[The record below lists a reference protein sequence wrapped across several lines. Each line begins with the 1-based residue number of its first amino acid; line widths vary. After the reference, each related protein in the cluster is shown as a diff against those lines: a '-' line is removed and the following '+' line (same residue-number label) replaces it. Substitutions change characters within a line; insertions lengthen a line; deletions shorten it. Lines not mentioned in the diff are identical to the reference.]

1 MKRLIISII
10 LIIPLFS
17 FAQEIMYSGVLIDKE
32 DKTTIP
38 FASIWLEGNT
48 YGVMSDDRGKFSL
61 KLRKENDTIVIRAF
75 GYKLQVVETK
85 KNKKENKIML
95 IPLKT
100 TLPEVNVEG
109 MGPKA
114 ILTKALRSVDENFL
128 KKETFYLNM
137 ESLMKKKIN
146 DSLVYLRWDN
156 DVYERRSILG
166 LKLLLPNYSNNQF
179 ISNEEKYHFNYM
191 SFSIDDIVYYY
202 MAYILNSKFM
212 AKGLEGQKNDLNFGY
227 SMKIIMQDSI
237 EKEYI
242 VSLHQK
248 KELNNAF
255 SSVQLPKTIKFFID
269 AETMVI
275 TKIESF
281 LDKSKPRAFFDK
293 KKGKFEVKEHIVV
306 VNFRVLDG
314 KYFLANCFSKVIFNN
329 DREDVKEKN
338 SFLDSIKK
346 DDLNEEVIIYNTK
359 QMKIKPDKFEKI
371 KSNKTI
377 LPIEELKEKEIFEAI
392 LD

>member
-1 MKRLIISII
+1 M
-10 LIIPLFS
+10 FS
-17 FAQEIMYSGVLIDKE
+17 FSQEIMYSGVLIDKD

-48 YGVMSDDRGKFSL
+48 YGVMSDDKGKFSL

-137 ESLMKKKIN
+137 ESLMQKKIN
-146 DSLVYLRWDN
+146 DRLVYLRWDN

-166 LKLLLPNYSNNQF
+166 LKLLLPIYMNNQF
-179 ISNEEKYHFNYM
+179 ISNEENYQSNYM
-191 SFSIDDIVYYY
+191 MFYLDDIVHYY
-202 MAYILNSKFM
+202 MVYILNSNVM
-212 AKGLEGQKNDLNFGY
+212 AREIESQKDENSFDY
-227 SMKIIMQDSI
+227 SMKITMQDSI

-242 VSLHQK
+242 VSMHQN
-248 KELNNAF
+248 KEYDEPPMSF
-255 SSVQLPKTIKFFID
+255 YLPKTIRFYID
-269 AETMVI
+269 AKSMII
-275 TKIESF
+275 TKIESTLENSKPRVF
-281 LDKSKPRAFFDK
+281 LDKKQGRFELK
-293 KKGKFEVKEHIVV
+293 KHIVV
-306 VNFRVLDG
+306 VNFRELNG

-329 DREDVKEKN
+329 DRENAKIKN

-371 KSNKTI
+371 KSNKTV
-377 LPIEELKEKEIFEAI
+377 LPIQELKGNEIFEAI

>member
-17 FAQEIMYSGVLIDKE
+17 FSQEIMYSGVLIDKD

-48 YGVMSDDRGKFSL
+48 YGVMSDDKGKFSL

-85 KNKKENKIML
+85 KNKKENRIKL

-137 ESLMKKKIN
+137 ESLMQKKIN

-166 LKLLLPNYSNNQF
+166 LKLLLPIYMNNQF
-179 ISNEEKYHFNYM
+179 VSNEEKYQSNYM

-202 MAYILNSKFM
+202 MVYILNSNVM

-242 VSLHQK
+242 VTLHQK
-248 KELNNAF
+248 KELDNAF
-255 SSVQLPKTIKFFID
+255 SSLHLPKTIRFFID
-269 AETMVI
+269 AENMVI
-275 TKIESF
+275 TKIESA
-281 LDKSKPRAFFDK
+281 LDKSKPRVFFDK

-314 KYFLANCFSKVIFNN
+314 KYFLANCFSKVVFNN
-329 DREDVKEKN
+329 DRENAKENN

-377 LPIEELKEKEIFEAI
+377 LPIQELKGKEIFEAI

>member
-1 MKRLIISII
+1 
-10 LIIPLFS
+10 
-17 FAQEIMYSGVLIDKE
+17 
-32 DKTTIP
+32 
-38 FASIWLEGNT
+38 
-48 YGVMSDDRGKFSL
+48 
-61 KLRKENDTIVIRAF
+61 
-75 GYKLQVVETK
+75 
-85 KNKKENKIML
+85 
-95 IPLKT
+95 LKT

>member
-17 FAQEIMYSGVLIDKE
+17 FSQEIMYSGVLIDKD

-48 YGVMSDDRGKFSL
+48 YGVMSDDKGKFSL

-75 GYKLQVVETK
+75 GYKLQIVETK

-179 ISNEEKYHFNYM
+179 ISNEEKYHSNYM

-202 MAYILNSKFM
+202 MVYILNSNFM

-248 KELNNAF
+248 KELDNAF
-255 SSVQLPKTIKFFID
+255 SSLHLPKTIRFFID

-275 TKIESF
+275 TKIESS
-281 LDKSKPRAFFDK
+281 LDKSKPRVFFDK

-314 KYFLANCFSKVIFNN
+314 KYFLSNCFSKVIFNN
-329 DREDVKEKN
+329 DRENAKENN

-377 LPIEELKEKEIFEAI
+377 LPIQELKGKEIFEAI

>member
-17 FAQEIMYSGVLIDKE
+17 FSQEIMYSGVLIDKD

-48 YGVMSDDRGKFSL
+48 YGVMSDDKGKFSL

-137 ESLMKKKIN
+137 ESLMQKKIN

-166 LKLLLPNYSNNQF
+166 LKLLLPIYMNNQF
-179 ISNEEKYHFNYM
+179 VSNEEKYQSNYM

-202 MAYILNSKFM
+202 MAYILNSNLM

-242 VSLHQK
+242 VTLHQK
-248 KELNNAF
+248 KELDNAF
-255 SSVQLPKTIKFFID
+255 LSLHLPKNIRFFID
-269 AETMVI
+269 AENMVI
-275 TKIESF
+275 TKIESA
-281 LDKSKPRAFFDK
+281 LDKSKPRVFFDK

-314 KYFLANCFSKVIFNN
+314 KYFLANCFSKVVFNN
-329 DREDVKEKN
+329 DRENAKENN

-377 LPIEELKEKEIFEAI
+377 LPIQELKGKEIFEAI

>member
-1 MKRLIISII
+1 MKRLIISLL

-17 FAQEIMYSGVLIDKE
+17 FSQEIMYSGVLIDKE
-32 DKTTIP
+32 DKTPIS
-38 FASIWLEGNT
+38 FASIWLEGNS

-85 KNKKENKIML
+85 KNKKENRIML
-95 IPLKT
+95 TPLQT

-128 KKETFYLNM
+128 KEETFYLNM

-146 DSLVYLRWDN
+146 DTLAYLYWNNDIYKRWN
-156 DVYERRSILG
+156 MMG
-166 LKLLLPNYSNNQF
+166 MKLLLPEFSKKEY
-179 ISNEEKYHFNYM
+179 ISNKEGFYGDYM

-202 MAYILNSKFM
+202 MAYILNSNLM
-212 AKGLEGQKNDLNFGY
+212 AKGLESQKNDSDFSY

-242 VSLHQK
+242 VMLHQK
-248 KELNNAF
+248 KELDNAF
-255 SSVQLPKTIKFFID
+255 SSIHLPKNIRFFID
-269 AETMVI
+269 AENMVI
-275 TKIESF
+275 TKIESA
-281 LDKSKPRAFFDK
+281 LDKSKTRVFFDK

-314 KYFLANCFSKVIFNN
+314 KYFLANCFSKIIFYN
-329 DREDVKEKN
+329 DRENVKEKN
-338 SFLDSIKK
+338 CFLDAIKK
-346 DDLNEEVIIYNTK
+346 DDLIEEVIIYDTK

-377 LPIEELKEKEIFEAI
+377 LPIEELKENEIFKLI

>member
-17 FAQEIMYSGVLIDKE
+17 FSQEIMYSGVLIDKD

-48 YGVMSDDRGKFSL
+48 YGVMSDDKGKFSL

-137 ESLMKKKIN
+137 ESLMQKKIN

-166 LKLLLPNYSNNQF
+166 LKLLLPIYMNNQF
-179 ISNEEKYHFNYM
+179 VSNEEKYQSNYM

-202 MAYILNSKFM
+202 MVYILNSNVM

-242 VSLHQK
+242 VTLHQK
-248 KELNNAF
+248 KELDNAF
-255 SSVQLPKTIKFFID
+255 LSLHLPKNIRFFID
-269 AETMVI
+269 AENMVI
-275 TKIESF
+275 TKIESA
-281 LDKSKPRAFFDK
+281 LDKSKPRVFFDK

-314 KYFLANCFSKVIFNN
+314 KYFLSNCFSKVIFNN
-329 DREDVKEKN
+329 DRENAKENN

-377 LPIEELKEKEIFEAI
+377 LPIQELKGKEIFEAI

>member
-1 MKRLIISII
+1 
-10 LIIPLFS
+10 
-17 FAQEIMYSGVLIDKE
+17 MYSGVLIDKD

-48 YGVMSDDRGKFSL
+48 YGVMSDDKGKFSL

-75 GYKLQVVETK
+75 GYKLQVVEAK

-95 IPLKT
+95 TPLKT

-156 DVYERRSILG
+156 DIYKRWNIMG
-166 LKLLLPNYSNNQF
+166 MKLLVPESQNNYFCNK
-179 ISNEEKYHFNYM
+179 EGYYGDYM
-191 SFSIDDIVYYY
+191 MFYIDDIVYYY
-202 MAYILNSKFM
+202 MAYILNSNLM
-212 AKGLEGQKNDLNFGY
+212 AKGLESEKNDLNFGY

-242 VSLHQK
+242 VSFNQK
-248 KELNNAF
+248 KELKEPF
-255 SSVQLPKTIKFFID
+255 MSIHLPKTIKFFID

-275 TKIESF
+275 TKIESA
-281 LDKSKPRAFFDK
+281 LDKSKPRVFFDK

-314 KYFLANCFSKVIFNN
+314 KYFLSNCFSKVIFNN
-329 DREDVKEKN
+329 DRENAKENN

-371 KSNKTI
+371 KANKTI
-377 LPIEELKEKEIFEAI
+377 LPIEELKGNEIFEAI

>member
-17 FAQEIMYSGVLIDKE
+17 FSQEIMYSGVLIDKD

-48 YGVMSDDRGKFSL
+48 YGVMSDDKGKFSL

-75 GYKLQVVETK
+75 GYKLQVVEAK

-95 IPLKT
+95 TPLKT

-179 ISNEEKYHFNYM
+179 ISNEEKYHSNYM

-202 MAYILNSKFM
+202 MVYILNSNFM

-248 KELNNAF
+248 KELDNAF
-255 SSVQLPKTIKFFID
+255 SSLHLPKTIRFFID

-275 TKIESF
+275 TKIESS
-281 LDKSKPRAFFDK
+281 LDKSKPRVFFDK

-329 DREDVKEKN
+329 DRENAKENN

-377 LPIEELKEKEIFEAI
+377 LPIQELKGKEIFEAI

>member
-17 FAQEIMYSGVLIDKE
+17 FSQEIMYSGVLIDKD

-48 YGVMSDDRGKFSL
+48 YGVMSDDKGKFSL

-75 GYKLQVVETK
+75 GYKLQVVEAK

-95 IPLKT
+95 TPLKT

-179 ISNEEKYHFNYM
+179 ISNEEKYHSNYM

-202 MAYILNSKFM
+202 MVYILNSNFM

-248 KELNNAF
+248 KELDNAF
-255 SSVQLPKTIKFFID
+255 SSLHLPKTIRFFID

-275 TKIESF
+275 TKIESA
-281 LDKSKPRAFFDK
+281 LDKSKPRVFFDK

-314 KYFLANCFSKVIFNN
+314 KYFLSNCFSKVIFNN
-329 DREDVKEKN
+329 DRENAKENN

-371 KSNKTI
+371 KANKTI
-377 LPIEELKEKEIFEAI
+377 LPIEELKGNEIFEAI